1 MHSVEFLNVMLSV
14 ITINVVMPNG
24 MAPVAILYQ
33 CLSY

>member
-14 ITINVVMPNG
+14 IAINVVMPNV
-24 MAPVAILYQ
+24 MAPVSILYQ